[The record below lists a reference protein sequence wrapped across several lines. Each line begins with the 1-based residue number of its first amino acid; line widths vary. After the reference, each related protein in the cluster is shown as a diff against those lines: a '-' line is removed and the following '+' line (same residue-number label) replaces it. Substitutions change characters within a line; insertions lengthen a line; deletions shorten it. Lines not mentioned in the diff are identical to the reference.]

1 MENNETFGMSCELA
15 ICEFYGLDHKI
26 SESRVSRQK
35 TDWIKTILP
44 SFPFQIVKHE
54 GGSSKT
60 DFFVQSNE
68 DGEIQTL
75 SVKSNKKNYLVCPQ
89 IMGQKSKKGF
99 CEYFQVPS
107 VDDPNLSIQ
116 SKIKQWI
123 YNNPKIW
130 LMEAF
135 KNLSCCDYL
144 LWISLKGYAHLYE
157 KQKMLEQSYT
167 IDFGQVA
174 WKNSLEKWN
183 ESNVLKYNG
192 KTIVEVQIHNK
203 RDIIKFRIDLRFFGG
218 HFPRKKPNSSDYINL
233 TDTNKWKNV
242 CLEDIPL
249 TEFKHTTTSG
259 KNLRINLTDTN
270 KWKNVCLEDI
280 PLTEFKHTTTSG
292 KNLRINL
299 TDTNKWKNV
308 CLEDIPLTEF
318 SSKNRLS
325 TM

>member
-1 MENNETFGMSCELA
+1 MENNETFGMSCELS

-157 KQKMLEQSYT
+157 KQKMLEKSYT
-167 IDFGQVA
+167 IDFERVV
-174 WKNSLEKWN
+174 WKNSIEKWN

-203 RDIIKFRIDLRFFGG
+203 RDTIKFRIDLRFFGG
-218 HFPRKKPNSSDYINL
+218 HFPRKKPNSSDCNDPKKMNRKQLIEYFVKQNIEIPKL
-233 TDTNKWKNV
+233 LKKKKDLLIYLSEKEKPIVHQIPDVDYEEKLQYENKNEEQET
-242 CLEDIPL
+242 L
-249 TEFKHTTTSG
+249 G
-259 KNLRINLTDTN
+259 R
-270 KWKNVCLEDI
+270 
-280 PLTEFKHTTTSG
+280 
-292 KNLRINL
+292 
-299 TDTNKWKNV
+299 
-308 CLEDIPLTEF
+308 
-318 SSKNRLS
+318 NRC
-325 TM
+325 